1 MKKHTLTT
9 VLLVG
14 ILLNGINL
22 HAQQGHLDAVK
33 LELERITELE
43 IEAFKNGDCDTAIN
57 FMADNITFYGNGRK
71 VDSKETIRNFC
82 KRLTRP
88 FEKPS
93 SIETKFYPLD
103 SKSAYVVRIMEFAE
117 NNKIYKKEIVT
128 KIWKKM
134 NANWKIVHLH
144 STIKQLNE
152 D

>member
-1 MKKHTLTT
+1 MKKYTLTT

-14 ILLNGINL
+14 ILSNGINL
-22 HAQQGHLDAVK
+22 HAQQGHLDAMN

-43 IEAFKNGDCDTAIN
+43 IEAFKNDDCDTAIN

-103 SKSAYVVRIMEFAE
+103 SKSAYVARTKELNFVLCNQVFESDKILINDRFVPQFDRNKPV
-117 NNKIYKKEIVT
+117 NN
-128 KIWKKM
+128 
-134 NANWKIVHLH
+134 N
-144 STIKQLNE
+144 
-152 D
+152 